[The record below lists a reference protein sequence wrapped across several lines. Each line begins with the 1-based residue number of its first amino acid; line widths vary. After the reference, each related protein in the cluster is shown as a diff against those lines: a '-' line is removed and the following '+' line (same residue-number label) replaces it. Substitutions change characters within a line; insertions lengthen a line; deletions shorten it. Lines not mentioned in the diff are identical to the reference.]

1 MEEPLIE
8 MDDLMNKLQ
17 QGIDAIR
24 LTLNELHAK
33 LGITDDEK
41 MTMLSFIIS
50 DISITRMFRYYDL
63 DPSKIQ
69 EYYSKAE

>member
-17 QGIDAIR
+17 QGINAIR

-50 DISITRMFRYYDL
+50 D
-63 DPSKIQ
+63 
-69 EYYSKAE
+69 YSQP